1 MDKAAGGVQP
11 KQSSALGV
19 KAMVSQLVAMNTW
32 GAIAAVMVGAAMVPP
47 AIAETPTTLETYQ
60 QQQMNGGGAIAWADD
75 LQPQGDNEDWGL
87 ACDAQNTL
95 QTALV
100 HGVPLGGLPCTVY
113 TQYPELDGNVGGL
126 GPIVLRVQSAA
137 TADATLLFAPGDI
150 EQMVWQADAIAFE
163 PDQGSA
169 MVVYWTMPDDA
180 VVAPM
185 GATAIGQVVDR
196 GDPAPRL
203 AQSDNSS
210 TVLFQAP

>member
-1 MDKAAGGVQP
+1 MDVAAGAIHL

-19 KAMVSQLVAMNTW
+19 KAMGSRLVAMNTW
-32 GAIAAVMVGAAMVPP
+32 GAIAAVAIGGAMGSP
-47 AIAETPTTLETYQ
+47 AIAETPPTLDTYQ
-60 QQQMNGGGAIAWADD
+60 QQSPNGAIAWAED
-75 LQPQGDNEDWGL
+75 LQPQVNDGDWGL
-87 ACDAQNTL
+87 ACDAKNTL

-100 HGVPLGGLPCTVY
+100 YGVPLGGLPCTVY

-137 TADATLLFAPGDI
+137 SAETTLLFAPGDM
-150 EQMVWQADAIAFE
+150 EQVIWQADAIAFE
-163 PDQGSA
+163 PDQESA
-169 MVVYWTMPDDA
+169 MVVYWTMPDNT

-210 TVLFQAP
+210 AVLFQAR

>member
-1 MDKAAGGVQP
+1 MG
-11 KQSSALGV
+11 
-19 KAMVSQLVAMNTW
+19 SQLVAMNTW
-32 GAIAAVMVGAAMVPP
+32 GAIAAVLLGGAMVPP

-60 QQQMNGGGAIAWADD
+60 QQHMNGGGAIAWADD
-75 LQPQGDNEDWGL
+75 LQPQGDNGDWGL
-87 ACDAQNTL
+87 TCDAQNTL

-100 HGVPLGGLPCTVY
+100 YGVPLGGLPCTVY

-137 TADATLLFAPGDI
+137 TADATLLFAPGDM
-150 EQMVWQADAIAFE
+150 EQVVWQADAIAFE

-169 MVVYWTMPDDA
+169 MVVYWTMPDNT

-196 GDPAPRL
+196 SDPTPRL

-210 TVLFQAP
+210 AVLFQAR